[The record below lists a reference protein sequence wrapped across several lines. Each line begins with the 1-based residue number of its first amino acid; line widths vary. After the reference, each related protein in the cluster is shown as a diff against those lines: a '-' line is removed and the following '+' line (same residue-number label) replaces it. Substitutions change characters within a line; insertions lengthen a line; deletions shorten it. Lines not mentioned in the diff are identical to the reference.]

1 MHKHSSTPP
10 ALREEGVDQ
19 LTCTTTYRGFPMICF
34 KDQYGAVCSL
44 QISSLAEPTCCWF
57 GVDNP
62 SIQVMEPGKGWQ
74 PVKLPAGAVVSNRMH
89 LSQEQVLALLPH
101 LVTFA
106 QSGEFAFNPI
116 SE

>member
-1 MHKHSSTPP
+1 MQKRPCVPP
-10 ALREEGVDQ
+10 VPPEEGASQ

-44 QISSLAEPTCCWF
+44 QISSLAEPTCCWL

-62 SIQVMEPGKGWQ
+62 SIQVMEQGKGWQ
-74 PVKLPAGAVVSNRMH
+74 PVKLPAGALVGSRMH

-101 LVTFA
+101 LVAFA
-106 QSGEFAFNPI
+106 ESGEFAFNPI